1 MGVSI
6 QNSGNDPVNIIS
18 VSFNGLKNNKS
29 ANIDFSGENTSVSM
43 QNGNNDV
50 QFLAAL
56 GSQMELNPGGT
67 KIDLVTGQYIDA
79 ASLTS
84 TYLMWP
90 QTAAEIWAEDGLE
103 FVVNYTIDEYY
114 DPENPEELEIF
125 HKELK
130 LKDSG
135 RFGTETAPKGIEAGH
150 KYFLNL
156 QFKAKA
162 IELTLEVLPWYYTE
176 FDLDYSS
183 SSISANNANGIPNEG
198 VMWLYTK
205 SVDTGGNIS
214 WIPGNRDTREV
225 VIDGDNEIRGIFY
238 IGSPHNGQWQI
249 TTYPA
254 EAAQYFRVEPNS
266 GEITSDLVLNHQGL
280 VEFFIYPNGP
290 VDVQQTIWL
299 NLAFRFNGENQ
310 WRDGNTE
317 FNRKG
322 WHVVR
327 EP

>member
-1 MGVSI
+1 MSI
-6 QNSGNDPVNIIS
+6 QNSGNDPVNILS
-18 VSFNGLKNNKS
+18 VTLNGLKNNKS

-50 QFLAAL
+50 QFLATL

-79 ASLTS
+79 ATLTS
-84 TYLMWP
+84 VYMMWP

-114 DPENPEELEIF
+114 SSEDPTQLEIF

-135 RFGTETAPKGIEAGH
+135 RFGNAANPVGIEAGH
-150 KYFLNL
+150 KYYLNL
-156 QFKAKA
+156 LFKAKS
-162 IELTLEVLPWYYTE
+162 IELTLEVLPWDYTE

-183 SSISANNANGIPNEG
+183 SSISANNASGIDHEG
-198 VMWLYTK
+198 VLWLYNQ
-205 SVDTGGNIS
+205 VIDTGGNES
-214 WIPGNRDTREV
+214 WTEGPSSREIV
-225 VIDGDNEIRGIFY
+225 LASDRVIKGVFY
-238 IGSPHNGQWQI
+238 VGSPHNGQWEI
-249 TTYPA
+249 TTYPE
-254 EAAQYFRVEPNS
+254 EASHYFRVEPHT
-266 GEITSDLVLNHQGL
+266 GEITSDLILNQQGK
-280 VEFFIYPNGP
+280 VEFKIYPVGA
-290 VDVQQTIWL
+290 VEVQEVLHL
-299 NLAFRFNGENQ
+299 NLVFRFNGENQ

-317 FNRKG
+317 FNRKD
-322 WHVVR
+322 WRIIR